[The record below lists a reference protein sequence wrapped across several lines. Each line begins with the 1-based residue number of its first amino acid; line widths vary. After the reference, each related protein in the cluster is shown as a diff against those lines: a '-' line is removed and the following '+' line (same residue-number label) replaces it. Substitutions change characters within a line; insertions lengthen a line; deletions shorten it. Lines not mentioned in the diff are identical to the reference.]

1 MAKLIVENATVDG
14 FEFVNQQPDKTKPMT
29 YILKGIYAQSEQKNG
44 NGRRYPYN
52 ELKSEI
58 DRFDREM
65 IQTGRA
71 LGELEHPECNLT
83 PNFEV
88 LTESGFKWFNQLKVG
103 DLVWTRNNDTKKA
116 ELKPIKKIVN
126 QNYKG
131 DGYIVS
137 GKNFYG
143 EFTSNHRFITIDR
156 NGKTEVATIEEI
168 YNNRGKFSHNGI
180 PKTLDIDDVN
190 ESAQFNVPK
199 VQSFADKS
207 HYSRFNH
214 KDFENDLIIDKTIFC
229 KLFGFWLAEGSS
241 KLKYNEDNLLVG
253 GEISVKQSLKKN
265 KDICCLID
273 KLFEELP
280 DELQHRIT
288 TNIDKTNNYKY
299 WCISDLRL
307 AKYFHDCGNIYTK
320 KIPNE
325 IKMFGK
331 QYLKELV
338 YYFGLGDGRKN
349 VRHFRKYNNLLLDN
363 IADVFSTSEQLVD
376 DLSYLTLKCGIST
389 AKRCQISKED
399 YIFCNHLIKAENKKP
414 LYIASMLTSPAVAL
428 DKRTLKIKKIDVQ
441 EFDNYGAYCIQVDN
455 MSFFQRVNDKSYWT
469 GNCPEIRPQESAIRI
484 LSMKEDNKCWIGES
498 CILAS
503 QPEFGIRG
511 TPKGDI
517 LLSLVQYGTK
527 VGFSTRA
534 VGEVDDDGVVSNMK
548 LCTIDCVANPSIG
561 QFCESNGER
570 FVNGILE
577 SKNFVITQHGDIL
590 EAKYDT
596 FENKLAHMPNTFILS
611 KKAEHVGNAFHEFLE
626 SLVE

>member
-168 YNNRGKFSHNGI
+168 YNNRSKFSHNGI
-180 PKTLDIDDVN
+180 PT
-190 ESAQFNVPK
+190 
-199 VQSFADKS
+199 
-207 HYSRFNH
+207 
-214 KDFENDLIIDKTIFC
+214 
-229 KLFGFWLAEGSS
+229 
-241 KLKYNEDNLLVG
+241 
-253 GEISVKQSLKKN
+253 
-265 KDICCLID
+265 
-273 KLFEELP
+273 
-280 DELQHRIT
+280 
-288 TNIDKTNNYKY
+288 
-299 WCISDLRL
+299 ISDIN
-307 AKYFHDCGNIYTK
+307 DI
-320 KIPNE
+320 
-325 IKMFGK
+325 
-331 QYLKELV
+331 EL
-338 YYFGLGDGRKN
+338 
-349 VRHFRKYNNLLLDN
+349 
-363 IADVFSTSEQLVD
+363 
-376 DLSYLTLKCGIST
+376 IS
-389 AKRCQISKED
+389 ASSIIS
-399 YIFCNHLIKAENKKP
+399 
-414 LYIASMLTSPAVAL
+414 L

-455 MSFFQRVNDKSYWT
+455 MSFFQRVNGKSYWT

-596 FENKLAHMPNTFILS
+596 FENKLAHMPNTFISS